1 MRCSPTLSSQK
12 PASPSNEDDPRG
24 EAAPHKFV
32 TLFYGVLP
40 AKQDVS
46 EVADFS
52 HGALIGALQD
62 DTTLLI
68 IGIE

>member
-1 MRCSPTLSSQK
+1 MACSPQSK
-12 PASPSNEDDPRG
+12 I
-24 EAAPHKFV
+24 
-32 TLFYGVLP
+32 
-40 AKQDVS
+40 VS